1 MRFIQRLY
9 CLIHSFFLSYF
20 LRISWLA
27 ILLSLRF
34 WHKSDQHDRAFVNAI
49 GSVLKL
55 SCQTVKAGESRFLLW
70 IDLIR
75 KEQIQLTIHKLW
87 FHSLAA
93 LSIWFIL
100 TFQEARVKIEK
111 GGSLKLSKDVVT
123 RLQSE
128 FDQEQEASLQT
139 QSDPS
144 PSTRRHLT
152 RRDSLISK
160 FFSRKKSE
168 KEIRTFSGQF
178 PPRPAFCDPA
188 PSSEPAPGQEEEEH
202 IYSLPQL
209 TPPTRPQSSRTS
221 LTQLHLLRSN
231 SSAKLQ
237 SNMKTFLNKTSR
249 TSENPST
256 NFKKC
261 SEEEN
266 SAPTFEKCHD
276 RISMSSPSSA
286 KSVSFSPKPES
297 TPNTRPV
304 RRTLPQRARLRSP
317 PSKRSLKYSSL
328 SSASPSSSPT
338 SGMQKISQIF
348 RFPDDYGCMQSN
360 K

>member
-1 MRFIQRLY
+1 M
-9 CLIHSFFLSYF
+9 
-20 LRISWLA
+20 
-27 ILLSLRF
+27 
-34 WHKSDQHDRAFVNAI
+34 
-49 GSVLKL
+49 
-55 SCQTVKAGESRFLLW
+55 
-70 IDLIR
+70 
-75 KEQIQLTIHKLW
+75 
-87 FHSLAA
+87 
-93 LSIWFIL
+93 
-100 TFQEARVKIEK
+100 
-111 GGSLKLSKDVVT
+111 SKDAVT

-178 PPRPAFCDPA
+178 PPPPAFCDPA
-188 PSSEPAPGQEEEEH
+188 PASQEEEEH
-202 IYSLPQL
+202 IYSQPQL

-231 SSAKLQ
+231 SSAKLRP
-237 SNMKTFLNKTSR
+237 NMNTFLNKTSR
-249 TSENPST
+249 TSENPPT

-266 SAPTFEKCHD
+266 SAPTSEKCHD
-276 RISMSSPSSA
+276 RISMSSPSSS

-297 TPNTRPV
+297 TPNTSRPV

-338 SGMQKISQIF
+338 SGMQLLQLREADIPII
-348 RFPDDYGCMQSN
+348 
-360 K
+360 